1 MFRISFFGYIT
12 YRGDTYMFK
21 IGYRT
26 IKTAI
31 GTPVAIYI
39 AQLIG
44 LHSFASAGIIT
55 ILCIQRTKKKSLRA
69 AWDRFVACL
78 IAMAYSYLFF
88 EWIAYTPPVIGLML
102 LFFIPTTV
110 ALRVSGGIV
119 TSSVIILHLYASN
132 SITVDTLLNEVGL
145 VVIGISVAFLV
156 NFYMPSMDRELI
168 EYKNKIENLYRII
181 LRELSEYLVTGN
193 SIWTG
198 KEIIEADNA
207 IKKAVYY
214 AALDLENHITG
225 SQDSYYHYFKLRERQ
240 LAILK
245 RILPLAGK
253 MELSE
258 HEGSR
263 EIGEFIGHLSD
274 NVHHR
279 NTTEEHIKQL
289 DDLLDNLKKK
299 EIPSNFDE
307 FERRAAL
314 FQLGKELRDYLV
326 IKSTVKPL
334 PFTKLKQD

>member
-1 MFRISFFGYIT
+1 MSFFGYIT

-31 GTPVAIYI
+31 GTPMAIYL

-44 LHSFASAGIIT
+44 LQSFASAGIIT

-69 AWDRFVACL
+69 AGDRFAACL

-88 EWIAYTPPVIGLML
+88 EWLGYTPPVIGLML
-102 LFFIPTTV
+102 LLFIPTTV
-110 ALRVSGGIV
+110 ALKVSGGIV

-132 SITVDTLLNEVGL
+132 SITMATLFNEFCL

-156 NFYMPSMDRELI
+156 NFYMPSMDREI
-168 EYKNKIENLYRII
+168 ISYKEKIEDLYRII
-181 LRELSEYLVTGN
+181 LKELSEYLVTGN

-207 IKKAVYY
+207 IKKAVFY
-214 AALDLENHITG
+214 AAVDLENHITG
-225 SQDSYYHYFKLRERQ
+225 SEDSYYHYFKLRERQ
-240 LAILK
+240 LGILK

-253 MELSE
+253 MDLSE

-263 EIGEFIGHLSD
+263 EMGEFIGHLSD

-289 DDLLDNLKKK
+289 EDLLDELKKK
-299 EIPSNFDE
+299 DIPANFDE

-314 FQLGKELRDYLV
+314 FQLGKELKDYLI

-334 PFTKLKQD
+334 PYTRVRRG